1 MPNPSYVFKVSED
14 ARDPSRGKVE
24 FLASIKALG
33 PVEEVICLDLM
44 GSFLTIFRERLLCEL
59 RRILP
64 SPYLMGVV
72 ECFVNLEIP
81 LPAGEVVSEE
91 AECQGSYGIPAVGLF
106 SDVLLNLYLS
116 SFDRD
121 LTDLLEKK
129 GGGRG
134 RYLRFLHT
142 AVIAFPDK
150 GSWETD
156 IFQKNHFILHPI
168 AVEEIFLSIALFN
181 AMEASCVFR
190 LSGRMRISGKQGK
203 NQSQAHQQS
212 TQWVGKTKSGSW
224 KQARKRSSVG

>member
-1 MPNPSYVFKVSED
+1 
-14 ARDPSRGKVE
+14 
-24 FLASIKALG
+24 
-33 PVEEVICLDLM
+33 M

-156 IFQKNHFILHPI
+156 IFQKNHFRRRNIL
-168 AVEEIFLSIALFN
+168 VYRFVQCNGS
-181 AMEASCVFR
+181 SCVFR

-212 TQWVGKTKSGSW
+212 TQWVGETKSGSW